1 MPKFV
6 ATILFNLLFNNEPQ
20 YLLENETFHHLRI
33 QTTKLAVIRLW
44 FIVKFSKDFFF
55 FLVIPDLLP

>member
-33 QTTKLAVIRLW
+33 QTTKLAVIRLC
-44 FIVKFSKDFFF
+44 FIAKFIKDLFFF
-55 FLVIPDLLP
+55 VIPDPLP